1 MIFSSFI
8 IAVRTE
14 YKRMYGIEIWED
26 GAYYQGDSAEGALA
40 AACADPDHLAIHSDR
55 LRQAAKTIPHPSGH
69 PHSNQNQ
76 NPKHLKSGSTI
87 QRQED
92 ASSRGVCSDGSPGV
106 VGGGHELDLRRLLLR
121 GGLGGRGGRRRVVG
135 AVLALAEGGGGGG
148 AGELGLE
155 LRPVRV

>member
-8 IAVRTE
+8 IAERTE
-14 YKRMYGIEIWED
+14 YKRMYGIGIWEN
-26 GAYYQGDSAEGALA
+26 GAYQGDPAEGALA
-40 AACADPDHLAIHSDR
+40 AAGADPDHLAIHSDR

-76 NPKHLKSGSTI
+76 NPKHLKSGSTVR
-87 QRQED
+87 RQED
-92 ASSRGVCSDGSPGV
+92 ASSRGVCSGSPGV
-106 VGGGHELDLRRLLLR
+106 VGGGHELDLRRRRRILR
-121 GGLGGRGGRRRVVG
+121 GGLGGRGDRRRVVG

-148 AGELGLE
+148 AGEFGLE

>member
-55 LRQAAKTIPHPSGH
+55 LRQA
-69 PHSNQNQ
+69 
-76 NPKHLKSGSTI
+76 
-87 QRQED
+87 
-92 ASSRGVCSDGSPGV
+92 GV

-135 AVLALAEGGGGGG
+135 AVLALAEGGGGDG